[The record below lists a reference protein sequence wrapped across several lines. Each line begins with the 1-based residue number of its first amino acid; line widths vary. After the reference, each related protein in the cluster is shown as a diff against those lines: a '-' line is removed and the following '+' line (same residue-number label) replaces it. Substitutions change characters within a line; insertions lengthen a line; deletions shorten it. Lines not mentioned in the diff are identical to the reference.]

1 MNFKPLEPLADRVL
15 IRRMPEREETDSG
28 IYKPEA
34 WRDKEQLFVVEAVGP
49 GRTYNLGATPSQLA
63 DALSGH
69 VSIAGM
75 GVVIER
81 IKNIGVTY
89 AKRIPLS
96 VAVGD
101 VVWMGRYSGT
111 DVKIDGVDYTIV
123 REEEILAIVPR
134 SKAA

>member
-1 MNFKPLEPLADRVL
+1 MSIDFKPLADRVM

-49 GRTYNLGATPSQLA
+49 GKFYDAGVTRSQLA
-63 DALSGH
+63 DALSGE
-69 VSIAGM
+69 VSIGGM
-75 GVVIER
+75 GAVMDRLEKLGI
-81 IKNIGVTY
+81 TY
-89 AKRIPLS
+89 GRRIPLS
-96 VAVGD
+96 VQVGD

-111 DVKIDGVDYTIV
+111 DVKVDGVDYTIV